1 MDARATSR
9 VARVAGSRAL
19 VLNVRQTWALFRVD
33 VRRWWRRPRHL
44 ILSIVLSTIFLVVTN
59 HLLVIWLGSH
69 VFLGLHT
76 DSERVARTL
85 THHFSEVGLRAARC
99 ASEAQGLRDLE
110 RGAIV
115 GLMSITGESPQA
127 LRLTFSGRNP
137 LLDRE
142 LAGLMLSAAAGLSGT
157 STEDFSLTLVNSRY
171 TPQHISAF
179 MAAGTLPFLIL
190 LLTGVFSGVGWLQDW
205 ESQTLQQFLVTPAP
219 RATLVVA
226 RALSAMLFSLAVLVG
241 ALIACRP
248 LVTWPLP
255 QNIPIWFGVMA
266 IQALAGCGV
275 YFAIAAA
282 CRSTMLFNDVTYTSG
297 CILMFVTGVFV
308 PVETMP
314 PWERTVAYLS
324 PTFYAVRS
332 MRAALA
338 STSEVCL
345 GDLGVMV
352 AWAVAGFCVGYTI
365 LRYSTLQSR

>member
-1 MDARATSR
+1 MLG
-9 VARVAGSRAL
+9 VQ
-19 VLNVRQTWALFRVD
+19 QTWALFCAD
-33 VRRWWRRPRHL
+33 VRCWLRRPRHL
-44 ILSIVLSTIFLVVTN
+44 ILSIVLSALFLVVTN

-69 VFLGLHT
+69 VYIGVHT

-85 THHFSEVGLRAARC
+85 THHFSEVGLQTVRC
-99 ASEAQGLRDLE
+99 ASEEEGRRDIE

-115 GLMSITGESPQA
+115 GLMGVTGHSPRE
-127 LRLTFSGRNP
+127 LRVTFSGRNP

-142 LAGLMLSAAAGLSGT
+142 LASLMLSAAAGISGT
-157 STEDFSLTLVNSRY
+157 ATEDLKLTLVNSRH
-171 TPQHISAF
+171 TPQVISAF

-190 LLTGVFSGVGWLQDW
+190 LLTGVFSGVGWLSEW
-205 ESQTLQQFLVTPAP
+205 ENKTLQQFLITPTP
-219 RATLVVA
+219 RTTFVLA
-226 RALSAMLFSLAVLVG
+226 RAASAMLFSLAVLVG
-241 ALIACRP
+241 GLVICRP

-255 QNIPIWFGVMA
+255 ENIPVWFGVIA

-297 CILMFVTGVFV
+297 CILMFVTGAFV

-314 PWERTVAYLS
+314 PWERTLAYLT

-338 STSEVCL
+338 ATDVVYL
-345 GDLGVMV
+345 HDLVV
-352 AWAVAGFCVGYTI
+352 IAAWAIAGFCIGLTI
-365 LRYSTLQSR
+365 LRYSTLQDK